1 MKHDIPEQVSQ
12 AFKECG
18 VSSSDALWDCHGTW
32 VIKHKA
38 LEKIA
43 AYKGVVF
50 DSPVIIESESKD
62 RIVAML
68 VTGNLDSV
76 KEWSIGESSPSNT
89 TNKYPYAMAEKRGK
103 DRVILKLLGLHGDF
117 YSEEEADDFKE
128 NLKKQPKIENELYN
142 KTPTQQRNE
151 EIKYAFGEI
160 EKSKESGNMKRANDA
175 WDWAEKNDYKQVQD
189 KYVSLFG
196 FRN

>member
-76 KEWSIGESSPSNT
+76 KEWIFS
-89 TNKYPYAMAEKRGK
+89 
-103 DRVILKLLGLHGDF
+103 VLLNR
-117 YSEEEADDFKE
+117 Y
-128 NLKKQPKIENELYN
+128 
-142 KTPTQQRNE
+142 
-151 EIKYAFGEI
+151 
-160 EKSKESGNMKRANDA
+160 
-175 WDWAEKNDYKQVQD
+175 
-189 KYVSLFG
+189 
-196 FRN
+196 